1 MISSLDL
8 AGTLQQREVDIFIA
22 GAEGTLT
29 RETGFKL
36 TLSRSHIS
44 FDLEIHIKH
53 FAISKRTY
61 GSEGFFAFF
70 MIHPV
75 VYLRT
80 NAKYCLNSATT
91 LQLGQ
96 QRR

>member
-75 VYLRT
+75 VYLRINQT
-80 NAKYCLNSATT
+80 YCVNYATYI
-91 LQLGQ
+91 QLGA
-96 QRR
+96 